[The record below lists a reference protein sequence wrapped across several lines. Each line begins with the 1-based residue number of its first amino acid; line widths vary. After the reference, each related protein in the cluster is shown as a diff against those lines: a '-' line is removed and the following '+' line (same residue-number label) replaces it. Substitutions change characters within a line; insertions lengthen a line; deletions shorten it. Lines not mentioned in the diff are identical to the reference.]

1 MTGEIVVKDN
11 KTQQDQIKYV
21 YKIFL
26 GERFC
31 REEGCAST
39 TVYKRTTHLTQHYR
53 RKHDGAGN
61 IPEGKQ
67 TIGHPP
73 NDLDIQA
80 ALEFYTTW
88 RSAFLDNGQP
98 ANYVQDD
105 IAFVL
110 DQGGSKREKM
120 SELVEQLV
128 NTYGHSALE
137 KVKSYQ
143 LLPDND
149 RWPMMEED
157 DVWIVNLDAAKRSI
171 SLTGSCDDC
180 ETIEVPCDGTQEECA
195 LYLRYGDP
203 SLAEWTKGDYDLE
216 ALQSR
221 LNEFE

>member
-1 MTGEIVVKDN
+1 MPPKEPHLAKSLLSYPVYTDWYANLPARPEPYPPVEVTGEIVVKDN

-110 DQGGSKREKM
+110 DQGGSKRGM
-120 SELVEQLV
+120 
-128 NTYGHSALE
+128 TTFH
-137 KVKSYQ
+137 
-143 LLPDND
+143 
-149 RWPMMEED
+149 RWVDITVLTHCCRED
-157 DVWIVNLDAAKRSI
+157 V
-171 SLTGSCDDC
+171 
-180 ETIEVPCDGTQEECA
+180 
-195 LYLRYGDP
+195 
-203 SLAEWTKGDYDLE
+203 
-216 ALQSR
+216 
-221 LNEFE
+221 